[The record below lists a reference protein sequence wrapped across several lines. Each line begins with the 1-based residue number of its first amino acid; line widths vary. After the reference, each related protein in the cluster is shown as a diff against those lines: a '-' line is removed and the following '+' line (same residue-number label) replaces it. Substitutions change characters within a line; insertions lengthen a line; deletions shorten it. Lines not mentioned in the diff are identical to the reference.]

1 MLGYYSADFFAV
13 VFFAVD
19 FFAVDFFAAVF
30 LAVVF
35 LAVVFLAAEVFDPA
49 AARPRD
55 VVFFSLLGHSMLTQM
70 RHGPRAV
77 STTTMGAPHS
87 GQVSPVAC
95 SLPRAGSG

>member
-1 MLGYYSADFFAV
+1 MLGYYSADFFVVDFFAV
-13 VFFAVD
+13 VFFA
-19 FFAVDFFAAVF
+19 AVFLAVVF

-49 AARPRD
+49 APRPRD
-55 VVFFSLLGHSMLTQM
+55 VGFFYFLGHSLFTQM

-95 SLPRAGSG
+95 SLPRAGNG